1 MLESTLNMHI
11 KAIEK
16 DIKVELV
23 CLHASIDLPAE
34 IYDEIR
40 AY

>member
-16 DIKVELV
+16 DIKVEQV
-23 CLHASIDLPAE
+23 CMHDSMDLPAE
-34 IYDEIR
+34 IYDEIC